1 MRERGERFKWVC
13 LVLTAII
20 ILLAVYQ
27 IKDEVYYKMNE
38 KLATERQIAFNLAT
52 SLSQVNKLL
61 TPGSQVF
68 LQINNV
74 LIANGYADLVVQL
87 PETEAIIPDSLNA
100 GKEK

>member
-1 MRERGERFKWVC
+1 MRGNGERFKWVC